1 MSDRRETWQ
10 LVDRVRERGY
20 GLWTSPEKQ
29 RLHDLVVRLK
39 SRGTISLDDLAWL
52 RAADE
57 NLRGADALHG
67 TFTRRRKVGL
77 L

>member
-10 LVDRVRERGY
+10 LVDRVRYRGY
-20 GLWTSPEKQ
+20 GLWTLPEKQ

-39 SRGTISLDDLAWL
+39 SRGTIAIDDLAWL

-67 TFTRRRKVGL
+67 TFTRRRKGGRP
-77 L
+77 

>member
-1 MSDRRETWQ
+1 MSDRSDLWR
-10 LVDRVRERGY
+10 LVDLVRERGY
-20 GLWTSPEKQ
+20 GLWTMPEKQ
-29 RLHDLVVRLK
+29 RLHDLVTRLK

-67 TFTRRRKVGL
+67 AFTRRRQGGAR
-77 L
+77 